1 MDKRLVKNEDK
12 SFTDTK
18 TNLTWNDEL
27 GRMTPKYMKQMIEIM
42 NEKTKTKKKKWRIPT
57 VKELIKLFKV
67 YDHENKDFWIAEK
80 TKHST
85 YANVYSVK
93 NKIYM
98 KEILLSSHV
107 ILVRG

>member
-1 MDKRLVKNEDK
+1 MDKRLVKNKDK

-18 TNLTWNDEL
+18 TGLTWNDEL

-42 NEKTKTKKKKWRIPT
+42 NEKTKTKKWRIST
-57 VKELIKLFKV
+57 VSELKELMEV
-67 YDHENKDFWIAEK
+67 YDHKNKDFWIAEK